1 MELLEPIQDQTKDQI
16 QTKDKD
22 QNQTQDQT
30 QTQDQITL
38 DMINKNYKYISIL
51 NNKIKE
57 IITTQGSC
65 SLKCLIDV
73 IHGLCPELRDYCE
86 ANNDKFKVTTVK
98 DKGLAGKIV
107 EYKLFGNLPNS
118 DSCPDLEYGDIKTTH
133 FKNINT
139 GTKSFNA
146 KERLTLT
153 NFGDPGKQEN
163 IDIIS
168 DKNTIQE
175 TKFYGKIKSGI
186 ILIFQHQTQSQKQ
199 SKNKK
204 KKNGTE
210 TEPVD
215 DETQI
220 EDEIQIKVED
230 EEEPILDETKK
241 VDTFETIES
250 YDNKKILGIV
260 FYNLDDVFSQNP
272 EITSTFQDD
281 FNKIKKCIVEKNVTQ
296 AGQQYLHIHKHGC
309 KNGLTRAF
317 GFTNKFL
324 TRLVSIYLGVP
335 LIIKGRSEYIEFV

>member
-1 MELLEPIQDQTKDQI
+1 MELLEPNQHQHQNQDKDQDKDQI
-16 QTKDKD
+16 QTKD
-22 QNQTQDQT
+22 QN
-30 QTQDQITL
+30 QDQITL
-38 DMINKNYKYISIL
+38 EMINKNYKYISIL

-57 IITTQGSC
+57 IIAAQGSC

-73 IHGLCPELRDYCE
+73 IHSLCPELRDYCE

-133 FKNINT
+133 FKNINA
-139 GTKSFNA
+139 GAKAFNA

-199 SKNKK
+199 GKNKK

-210 TEPVD
+210 TEAEPVD
-215 DETQI
+215 E
-220 EDEIQIKVED
+220 ENQIKDED
-230 EEEPILDETKK
+230 EEEPILDATKK

-260 FYNLDDVFSQNP
+260 FYNLDDVFSQSP

>member
-1 MELLEPIQDQTKDQI
+1 MELLEPNQHQHQNQDQDQDKDQI
-16 QTKDKD
+16 QDKD
-22 QNQTQDQT
+22 QNQ
-30 QTQDQITL
+30 DQITL
-38 DMINKNYKYISIL
+38 EMINKNYKYISIL

-57 IITTQGSC
+57 IIAAQGSC

-210 TEPVD
+210 TEAEPVD

-220 EDEIQIKVED
+220 KDEIQIKDED
-230 EEEPILDETKK
+230 EPILDETKK

-260 FYNLDDVFSQNP
+260 FYNLDDVFSQSL

-309 KNGLTRAF
+309 KNGVTRAF

>member
-1 MELLEPIQDQTKDQI
+1 MELLEPI
-16 QTKDKD
+16 
-22 QNQTQDQT
+22 
-30 QTQDQITL
+30 QDQITL
-38 DMINKNYKYISIL
+38 DMINKNNKYIGIL
-51 NNKIKE
+51 NNKIRE
-57 IITTQGSC
+57 IIVAQGSC

-133 FKNINT
+133 FKNINA
-139 GTKSFNA
+139 GAKAFNA

-199 SKNKK
+199 GKKKDKNK
-204 KKNGTE
+204 TE
-210 TEPVD
+210 TVE

-220 EDEIQIKVED
+220 KDEDKGETQIVLG
-230 EEEPILDETKK
+230 EPILDETKK

-260 FYNLDDVFSQNP
+260 FYNLDDVFSQNS
-272 EITSTFQDD
+272 EITSIFQDD
-281 FNKIKKCIVEKNVTQ
+281 FNKIKTCILEKNVTQ

-309 KNGLTRAF
+309 KNSLTRAF

-324 TRLVSIYLGVP
+324 TKLVSIYLGVP
-335 LIIKGRSEYIEFV
+335 LITKGRSEYIEFI